1 MLDEEAF
8 LSLLKQQEGRLY
20 RIALAITGSD
30 ADAWDAL
37 QDAVEAALCNLHD
50 LRGGEEA
57 FPGWIKRIV
66 VNRSINL
73 LRSRRRNIPVDPSTG
88 LEPSPDPLPLPQ
100 ESIAAREIW
109 GLVQELDP
117 GQREVVALRYLGDL
131 SLEEIAQRLELPLGT
146 AKSRLHRALVRLRE
160 QVADEQRRIAP

>member
-1 MLDEEAF
+1 MDQERF
-8 LSLLKQQEGRLY
+8 LSLLIQQEGRLY
-20 RIALAITGSD
+20 RIALAITGRD

-57 FPGWIKRIV
+57 FPGWMKRIV

-73 LRSRRRNIPVDPSTG
+73 LRSRRRNVPVDPSG
-88 LEPSPDPLPLPQ
+88 ALEPALDPLPPPQ
-100 ESIAAREIW
+100 ESVAAREIW
-109 GLVQELDP
+109 GLVEALDP

-131 SLEEIAQRLELPLGT
+131 SLEEIALRLELPLGT
-146 AKSRLHRALVRLRE
+146 VKSRLHRALARLRE
-160 QVADEQRRIAP
+160 QVGDEQRRIAP